1 MLAFAG
7 LFMTA
12 CGPED
17 NEFAGLTTVTPDET
31 LVIPGFTAS
40 AVDPIDFNQIVVS
53 DEMDLQVFT
62 VPETALPD
70 GVELSKAEIVL
81 ADGTVMP
88 STINGEVSGKALSD
102 YVIGQFGNAQVLND
116 MLFTVY
122 FYATFNGAAVKITAG
137 EVTDQVMPKDFP
149 DYIYERG
156 NNTSWGDG
164 PACPL
169 HCEDKSQGI
178 YVGFMYLN
186 GGFKF
191 MPNDNNWEGDFGQD
205 PNGEDGALV
214 VEGETDCQAAAGFY
228 VVTVDLMNM
237 TYELTP
243 IEFVD
248 IAGNAEGGSWDEG
261 AGIRMEYN
269 VDEGCWEAI
278 VTLTGQ
284 FKFRGNG
291 TWGNAD
297 GNFGGSLDNI
307 WNGSN
312 DNLVPDDDLTG
323 VPVHVKFFA
332 ICNTMSYA
340 EITPAPD
347 PVPGDGDGTDDPAD
361 GDGTDDP
368 TEGDGTDDP
377 TGADGDGN

>member
-1 MLAFAG
+1 MKKLSLYLLACAG

-40 AVDPIDFNQIVVS
+40 AVDPIDFNQIVIS

-62 VPETALPD
+62 VPETTLPE
-70 GVELSKAEIVL
+70 GVELSRAEIVL
-81 ADGTVMP
+81 EDGTVMP
-88 STINGEVSGKALSD
+88 STLNGEVSGKALSD
-102 YVIGQFGNAQVLND
+102 FVIAQFGNAQVLND
-116 MLFTVY
+116 MAFTVY
-122 FYATFNGAAVKITAG
+122 YYATFNGAAVKINAG

-164 PACPL
+164 PARPL
-169 HCEDKSQGI
+169 YCVDKNQGK
-178 YVGFMYLN
+178 YVGYMYLN

-205 PNGEDGALV
+205 PNGEEGALV
-214 VEGETDCQAAAGFY
+214 VDGETDCQAAAGFY
-228 VVTVDLMNM
+228 AVTVDMMNM
-237 TYELTP
+237 TYELTL

-248 IAGNAEGGSWDEG
+248 ITGEHANWGDGPHMD
-261 AGIRMEYN
+261 YN
-269 VDEGCWEAI
+269 VDEGCWEGD
-278 VTLTGQ
+278 VTLTGV

-291 TWGNAD
+291 TWDGKD
-297 GNFGGSLDNI
+297 GNWGGSLDNV
-307 WNGSN
+307 WNDSN
-312 DNLVPDDDLTG
+312 DNLVPDPDLTN

-340 EITPAPD
+340 EITLAPN
-347 PVPGDGDGTDDPAD
+347 PIPG
-361 GDGTDDP
+361 
-368 TEGDGTDDP
+368 DDP
-377 TGADGDGN
+377 TGGDGTGN